1 MNSSKTQGF
10 SKAELELMRVWAAP
24 NVFGDDE
31 DVIETSEPEPV
42 QEDLPPVLT
51 LEEIET
57 IQKQAYDEAFAQG
70 QKEGYEHGVKQGF
83 DDGFSDGCKRGYEE
97 NQHILQ
103 EQADQLVLLLGAL
116 AEPFKTLDAE
126 VEQELVTL
134 SIGIATQIIRREIK
148 MDPGQIIATVRE
160 AINVLPLSSQ
170 KICLYLHPE
179 DAELVRSA
187 LSLDDMSSAWTVVE
201 DPLLTRGGCKVDTDV
216 SRVDA
221 TIENRLAAV
230 IANVLGGEREQDRS

>member
-1 MNSSKTQGF
+1 MNSSKSQEF
-10 SKAELELMRVWAAP
+10 SKAELELMRVWAVP
-24 NVFGDDE
+24 NVLGDDE
-31 DVIETSEPEPV
+31 DVIEKAEPEPV
-42 QEDLPPVLT
+42 DDDLPPVLT

-116 AEPFKTLDAE
+116 AEPFKKLDAE

-179 DAELVRSA
+179 DADLVRSA

-221 TIENRLAAV
+221 TVENRLAAV

>member
-221 TIENRLAAV
+221 TVENRLAAV